1 MTADDVIF
9 SYTRVSSPATKSP
22 SALYVRIIKG
32 AKDVEDGK
40 AQTMAGLKKIDDSTL
55 QITLENPVDLPYFL
69 FQPGTAIL
77 PKDEVE
83 KKGDGF
89 SSDPVGCGP
98 FQFVKWVK
106 GSEVTVKKFPDYFV
120 PNRPFLDKIVFKIIS
135 ESQARDNAFRARELD
150 ATVIEPVQYP
160 VYKKDPAISK
170 NIIEVAEMFTRA
182 IGFNF
187 DKEPFKKKEVRQA
200 INHAIDRNLIIEKLL
215 HGKAVPAVGW
225 LPSTSAGFNPKA
237 KAYDY
242 DPAKAAE
249 LMKKAGYEKGFTV
262 EAVSTG
268 NASWGTVIF
277 EAAMPML
284 KRINITLKIQQLEGA
299 ALVDRLQKGEFD
311 MFSYSMGTGPEP
323 YQALARWKG
332 DASRVAGNTSTT
344 RIRPSTGP
352 GAGRQAERAKKVALL
367 QQADGI
373 LLEDTCVMFF
383 NYNKAVM
390 AYHPGSRPQAGSRDM
405 VYQDYVNIWLRSRSA
420 GQGGNNEGNW
430 AIGRVGNRK
439 RFAVPNPLHAH
450 SRAVHFQSRRRPA
463 ARPSV
468 AGQHTLTHY
477 GTTPMFAYF
486 IRRVQ
491 FVPTAWRDVI
501 VFVPSTCCRGTP
513 PYGLGRERPGPRHQV
528 RRGDEEALGV
538 SRPRAY

>member
-1 MTADDVIF
+1 MKKVLWALLALLLILPVSPVLAERAGGTFNYVAPYGGDLLGLDAHKSTRIQDFLVMTSLNRSLYSWEPGVNKPKMELASKVDVSADGKVWTFKLRDDVKFHHGRKMTADDVIF
-9 SYTRVSSPATKSP
+9 SYTRVASPATKSP

-332 DASRVAGNTSTT
+332 DASRVAGNY
-344 RIRPSTGP
+344 INYKNP
-352 GAGRQAERAKKVALL
+352 AFDKVLEQAAAERNEAKKVALL

-373 LLEDTCVMFF
+373 LLEDAALMFF

-390 AYHPGSRPQAGSRDM
+390 AYHPWVHGLKPAAVDM
-405 VYQDYVNIWLRSRSA
+405 VYQDYVNIW
-420 GQGGNNEGNW
+420 
-430 AIGRVGNRK
+430 V
-439 RFAVPNPLHAH
+439 
-450 SRAVHFQSRRRPA
+450 
-463 ARPSV
+463 
-468 AGQHTLTHY
+468 
-477 GTTPMFAYF
+477 
-486 IRRVQ
+486 
-491 FVPTAWRDVI
+491 
-501 VFVPSTCCRGTP
+501 
-513 PYGLGRERPGPRHQV
+513 
-528 RRGDEEALGV
+528 EE
-538 SRPRAY
+538 SSPRAKEK

>member
-1 MTADDVIF
+1 MRRVLLTMLALALLVSAAPALAERSGGTLHYVAPYGGDLLGLDAHKSTRIQDFLVMTSLNRSLYSWEPGINKPKLELATKADVSADGKVWTFKLRDDVMFHHGRKMTADDVIF
-9 SYTRVSSPATKSP
+9 SYTRVASPATKSP

-40 AQTMAGLKKIDDSTL
+40 AQSIAGLRKIDDSTL

-106 GSEVTVKKFPDYFV
+106 GSEVTVKKFPGYFV

-225 LPSTSAGFNPKA
+225 LPSTSAGFNPNA
-237 KAYDY
+237 KPYDY
-242 DPAKAAE
+242 NPTKAAE

-277 EAAMPML
+277 EAAIPML

-299 ALVDRLQKGEFD
+299 ALVDRLQKGEFE

-332 DASRVAGNTSTT
+332 DASRVAGNY
-344 RIRPSTGP
+344 INYKNP
-352 GAGRQAERAKKVALL
+352 AFDKVLEQAAAERTEAKKVALL

-373 LLEDTCVMFF
+373 LLEDAALMFF
-383 NYNKAVM
+383 NYNKAVL
-390 AYHPGSRPQAGSRDM
+390 AYHPWVHGFKPAAVDM
-405 VYQDYVNIWLRSRSA
+405 VYQDYVNIW
-420 GQGGNNEGNW
+420 
-430 AIGRVGNRK
+430 V
-439 RFAVPNPLHAH
+439 
-450 SRAVHFQSRRRPA
+450 
-463 ARPSV
+463 
-468 AGQHTLTHY
+468 
-477 GTTPMFAYF
+477 
-486 IRRVQ
+486 
-491 FVPTAWRDVI
+491 
-501 VFVPSTCCRGTP
+501 
-513 PYGLGRERPGPRHQV
+513 
-528 RRGDEEALGV
+528 EE
-538 SRPRAY
+538 SSPRAKEK